1 MGYVQIHGLDYQDT
15 YAPTSC
21 FESFRMVLHAGA
33 TLDYKIDHVDVKT
46 AFHNGLLE
54 EEIWQAQPKG
64 FKVPGKESW
73 VWKLKRG
80 MYGLK
85 QGS

>member
-1 MGYVQIHGLDYQDT
+1 
-15 YAPTSC
+15 
-21 FESFRMVLHAGA
+21 MVLHAGA
-33 TLDYKIDHVDVKT
+33 TLDYEIDHIDVKT

-54 EEIWQAQPKG
+54 EEVWQAQPKG
-64 FKVPGKESW
+64 FEVPGKEKW

-85 QGS
+85 QGSRS